1 MQSDNLR
8 TVVITGTNK
17 GIGYET
23 VHRLLGQST
32 PLDIIITARNDKRG
46 QEALTSLSKRHPSS
60 SSRLTFHQLDISDSN
75 SIDKFIEWIKEER
88 NAKVDVLVNNA
99 GVFFDAEELVEE
111 RLETL
116 KINFLGTV
124 ELTEKLLP
132 YLSKD
137 GKIINI
143 SSENGQLSWQGKIRK
158 VLEDPSLTREK
169 IMKITDEL
177 AESCK
182 TGKHKELGWSSP
194 IYDATKVLLNAYTR
208 WVLVKMVQGDQ
219 QCYTVDPGW
228 CRTEM
233 GGPSAPLPVER
244 GADTPVFLIN
254 LPFKSDEKY
263 NGKFLRDC
271 KVIDF

>member
-1 MQSDNLR
+1 MQSGSLR

-32 PLDIIITARNDKRG
+32 PLDIILTARNSKLGLD
-46 QEALTSLSKRHPSS
+46 AVVSLSKKHSTSPS
-60 SSRLTFHQLDISDSN
+60 RMTFHQLDISDSN
-75 SIDKFIEWIKEER
+75 SIDQFIKWVKEER
-88 NAKVDVLVNNA
+88 NGKVDVLVNNA
-99 GVFFDAEELVEE
+99 GIFFEEEELAEE
-111 RLETL
+111 RLATL
-116 KINFLGTV
+116 KINFQGTV

-143 SSENGQLSWQGKIRK
+143 SNENGQLSWQGKIRK
-158 VLEDPSLTREK
+158 DLEDPSLTREK
-169 IMKITDEL
+169 IMKLVDQL
-177 AESCK
+177 AETCK
-182 TGKHKELGWSSP
+182 NGKHTELGWARP
-194 IYDATKVLLNAYTR
+194 IYDDTKALLNAYTR
-208 WVLVKMVQGDQ
+208 WVLVKMVTGDQ

-244 GADTPVFLIN
+244 GADTPMHLIN
-254 LPFKSDEKY
+254 LPFKYDERY
-263 NGKFLRDC
+263 NGKFFRDC